1 MGMRDLLLAAMVFGA
16 LPFVLARPHVGAL
29 MWAWI
34 GLMNV
39 HRLAYDFARFF
50 PFAQVVAITTLIAA
64 VLSRRRLPF
73 PWGPIPVLLILLLIW
88 MSVTTAFAMGPRED
102 VLETWQHVMKIHLML
117 LVTLMLIR
125 GRKQIEQLVW
135 VIVVSIGFFGVKGG
149 LFTLLRGGE
158 SRVWGPPGGAFEDNN
173 ALGLALVI
181 VIPLMYYLMTNASR
195 RMVKNGLLLSIVMC
209 GFAILGTQ
217 SRGAFLAIVA
227 AVVTLALKSRRMVLY
242 GVIGAVALG
251 AMIAFMPDKWSARM
265 ETIDFERTD
274 RSATMRLQAWRTLW
288 NLVQDRP
295 IVGAGF
301 ETALPEIFA
310 LYSPVPDMPVVVAHS
325 TYLQALGS
333 HGFPGL
339 LLYLALMWVTWR
351 HATQVSRLCRGEAG
365 LEWADLL
372 MRMTQVSLMAFAVG
386 GAFLSLLN
394 TDLPFYLVGLVV
406 MVEATVKEQLR
417 IGAPQPAVRR
427 FPVAAGRNG
436 TGMRA
441 THRG

>member
-1 MGMRDLLLAAMVFGA
+1 MGMRDLLLAAFVFGA

-50 PFAQVVAITTLIAA
+50 PFAQVVAITTLIAT

-73 PWGPIPVLLILLLIW
+73 PWGPIPVLLILLLAW
-88 MSVTTAFAMGPRED
+88 MSVTTAFAMGPPAD
-102 VLETWQHVMKIHLML
+102 VLDTWQHVMKIHLML

-125 GRKQIEQLVW
+125 GRRQIEQLVW

-149 LFTLLRGGE
+149 LWTVLHGGE
-158 SRVWGPPGGAFEDNN
+158 GRVWGPPGGAYEDNN
-173 ALGLALVI
+173 AIGLALVV
-181 VIPLMYYLMTNASR
+181 VIPLMYYLMTTASR
-195 RMVKNGLLLSIVMC
+195 RMVRNGLFVAIVIC

-227 AVVTLALKSRRMVLY
+227 AVAMLALKSRRMVLY
-242 GVIGAVALG
+242 GLIGAVALA
-251 AMIAFMPDKWSARM
+251 AMIAFMPEKWSTRM
-265 ETIDFERTD
+265 ETIDLERTD

-295 IVGAGF
+295 ILGGGF
-301 ETALPEIFA
+301 ETAIPEIFER
-310 LYSPVPDMPVVVAHS
+310 YSPVPDMPVVVAHS

-339 LLYLALMWVTWR
+339 FLYLALMWVTWR
-351 HATQVSRLCRGEAG
+351 RASRVSQACRAVAG

-417 IGAPQPAVRR
+417 VGAPQPAVRR
-427 FPVAAGRNG
+427 FSVAAGRKG
-436 TGMRA
+436 SGMRA
-441 THRG
+441 AQRG